1 MVCMFVYTE
10 QPSPTLPANYAPR
23 PLLLKEI
30 STAILKASVT
40 FTSEVTVT
48 IRGIGGIG
56 KSTIAKALCHEPSI
70 KEYFTD
76 GFLWISLTPPHNVT
90 DELHMIY
97 NKLTN
102 QPIEGSHSFVKSKIQ
117 SHLMS
122 CSYKLL
128 VILDDVWEA
137 EDALVYVEV
146 FSSCKI
152 LLTTRKSDINSKI
165 QTKNPIDIKPMELDE
180 AVKLLTS
187 HIDGFKTL
195 DSDVKPMIF
204 KLAEYLHCWPLL
216 LNLVRTHLYIY
227 CTEWKMP
234 PEKAMLAVTQKFSK
248 SVTAFDQTSREKAVK
263 ICLDTSL
270 NLLPEQDIR
279 VLRCVVITLGG
290 LGPYA
295 LTDTVAKVSKM
306 TSEQFNMCVTNL
318 WSHGLIESTNVP
330 MASHFISCIGTHHI
344 IAHYI
349 TETIPPEQIYETINS
364 FDKFMGVHDLF
375 KGFQQE
381 LSDTKLG
388 TTYLYFFSH
397 FMSYYIRVTSVLACL
412 LEKLPPDS
420 AHSFKTVTDQLTMEN
435 MYSNISKD
443 CTLIVSLLT
452 DNKYIDAIEW
462 LKKHFKN
469 HLLLFRS
476 VHVLHTGRLVS
487 LEEFTDNV
495 CKVLVYMTTMHKCIT
510 VLMKGKASNEDI
522 AHLEYYA
529 GQQNPSKFS
538 YFEIDH
544 VPDICVQPTS

>member
-1 MVCMFVYTE
+1 MFVYTE
-10 QPSPTLPANYAPR
+10 QPPPTLPANYAPR
-23 PLLLKEI
+23 PLILKEI

-137 EDALVYVEV
+137 EDALVYAEV

-195 DSDVKPMIF
+195 DSNVKPMIF
-204 KLAEYLHCWPLL
+204 KLVEYLHCWPLL

-234 PEKAMLAVTQKFSK
+234 PEKAILAVTQKLSK
-248 SVTAFDQTSREKAVK
+248 SVTVFDQTSREKAVK

-270 NLLPEQDIR
+270 NLLPAQDIR
-279 VLRCVVITLGG
+279 VL
-290 LGPYA
+290 
-295 LTDTVAKVSKM
+295 
-306 TSEQFNMCVTNL
+306 
-318 WSHGLIESTNVP
+318 
-330 MASHFISCIGTHHI
+330 
-344 IAHYI
+344 
-349 TETIPPEQIYETINS
+349 
-364 FDKFMGVHDLF
+364 
-375 KGFQQE
+375 
-381 LSDTKLG
+381 
-388 TTYLYFFSH
+388 
-397 FMSYYIRVTSVLACL
+397 
-412 LEKLPPDS
+412 
-420 AHSFKTVTDQLTMEN
+420 
-435 MYSNISKD
+435 
-443 CTLIVSLLT
+443 
-452 DNKYIDAIEW
+452 
-462 LKKHFKN
+462 
-469 HLLLFRS
+469 
-476 VHVLHTGRLVS
+476 
-487 LEEFTDNV
+487 
-495 CKVLVYMTTMHKCIT
+495 
-510 VLMKGKASNEDI
+510 
-522 AHLEYYA
+522 
-529 GQQNPSKFS
+529 
-538 YFEIDH
+538 
-544 VPDICVQPTS
+544 